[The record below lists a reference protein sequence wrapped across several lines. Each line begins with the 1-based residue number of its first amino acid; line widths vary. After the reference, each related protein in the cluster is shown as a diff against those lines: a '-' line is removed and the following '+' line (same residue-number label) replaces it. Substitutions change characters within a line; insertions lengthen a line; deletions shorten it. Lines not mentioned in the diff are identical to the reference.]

1 MKMQRIQEMKKLFIN
16 KKNVTNKELCE
27 TFGISIETVR
37 RDLDSLQAEGFI
49 RKVYGGASLAEL
61 SNNAINVDEWSV
73 RINTNAESKFQMA
86 QKVVELIPEGSTVFL
101 DSGTSVYEVSTLMA
115 QKKSLTVLTNSIRV
129 AEVLGMNPGITVYFI
144 GGVIQPDILASSGI
158 FASEFL
164 SNFYHIEYAI
174 ISCDGFVSTVGTT
187 EQSLSI
193 TLLKK
198 QILEKTEKTILV
210 VDHSKFGISGSC
222 ICCPISKISMVIT
235 DSQTDINEIEEL
247 QKKSINVV
255 VADDSSNLPV

>member
-27 TFGISIETVR
+27 TFGVSIETVR
-37 RDLDSLQAEGFI
+37 RDLDALQSEGFI

-61 SNNAINVDEWSV
+61 SDTAIAIDEWSV
-73 RINTNAESKFQMA
+73 RINTNAESKFLMA
-86 QKVVELIPEGSTVFL
+86 QKVVELIPDGSTIFL
-101 DSGTSVYEVSTLMA
+101 DSGTSVYEVSTMMA

-129 AEVLGMNPGITVYFI
+129 TEVLGMNPAIMVYFI
-144 GGVIQPDILASSGI
+144 GGVIQPDLLASSGI

-164 SNFYHIEYAI
+164 SNFYHIDYAV
-174 ISCDGFVSTVGTT
+174 ISCDGFIPTVGST

-193 TLLKK
+193 SLLKK

-210 VDHSKFGISGSC
+210 VDHSKFGVSGSC
-222 ICCPISKISMVIT
+222 FCCPISKITTIVT
-235 DSQTDINEIEEL
+235 DSQTDQEEIAEL
-247 QKKSINVV
+247 QKKAINVV
-255 VADDSSNLPV
+255 VASEE